1 MAKVAE
7 EHTSTDEKRPFD
19 KFQETVRNLLRVPK
33 EELDEK
39 LRTREAQQEERRKE
53 RN

>member
-7 EHTSTDEKRPFD
+7 EHTSTDGKRPFD
-19 KFQETVRNLLRVPK
+19 KFQETVQNLLRVPK

-39 LRTREAQQEERRKE
+39 LRTHEAQQEENREK